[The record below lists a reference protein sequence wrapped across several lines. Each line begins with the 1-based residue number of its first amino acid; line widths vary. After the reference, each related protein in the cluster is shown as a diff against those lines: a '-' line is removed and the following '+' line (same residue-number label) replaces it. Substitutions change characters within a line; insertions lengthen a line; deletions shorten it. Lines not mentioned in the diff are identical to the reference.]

1 MTMVSGGISREA
13 QLSLQHVDKILTA
26 LNVVESLQ
34 SVVHGFCFLTS
45 SVSVPVAKNAWSCA
59 LKDKVTGRQVTA
71 SNVVVKT
78 IRESS
83 RGQFKDGCHGSIDT
97 VYLRLIFVA

>member
-1 MTMVSGGISREA
+1 MVSGGILREA
-13 QLSLQHVDKILTA
+13 PLSLQHVDRILTA

-45 SVSVPVAKNAWSCA
+45 SVSVPVAKNAWNCA
-59 LKDKVTGRQVTA
+59 LKDKVPGRQVKV

-83 RGQFKDGCHGSIDT
+83 REQFKGGCHGSIDT

>member
-1 MTMVSGGISREA
+1 MVSGGILREA
-13 QLSLQHVDKILTA
+13 PLSLQHVDRILTA

-59 LKDKVTGRQVTA
+59 LKDEVTGRHVTV

-83 RGQFKDGCHGSIDT
+83 WGQFKGGCHGSIDT